1 MEDNNKEEDALLN
14 ETKAESRETHRALLN
29 ILEDV
34 EDARTQ
40 AVEEK
45 NKTLAIIT
53 NFTDGLLFFNK
64 ENKLSLIN
72 PIAEEFLSVSAMEV
86 IGQSFFKQS
95 SFSNLEI
102 VLGFLRAMEKE
113 EVLREEIK
121 IGEVLNIEISSIFV
135 KRGDDKIGTLVVLHD
150 ITREK
155 MVERMKTE
163 FVSLAA
169 HQLRTPLSAI
179 KWTLRMML
187 DGDVGKI
194 TKEQKGLL
202 EKSYDSNERMIG
214 LINDLL
220 NVSRI
225 EEGRYVYDPKFICL
239 DDLLEPIVERYKR
252 EAKKKGTKI
261 EFKKQK
267 KKTQKI
273 KMDGEK
279 INLSITNLIDNA
291 VRYTPE
297 GGTIIISLKK
307 EKSDVVFTVKDSG
320 IGIPKDQQNRLFTK
334 FFRAANAIRKE
345 TDGSGLG
352 LFICKNI
359 VEAHGGKVWFESEKG
374 KGSTFHFSLPTKGG
388 IKKLS
393 EKKSRK
399 EKIQKSKV

>member
-1 MEDNNKEEDALLN
+1 MEDNNKEEKEEALLN
-14 ETKAESRETHRALLN
+14 EEGAESRETHRALLN

-34 EDARTQ
+34 EDAREQ

-64 ENKLSLIN
+64 DNKLSLIN
-72 PIAEEFLSVSAMEV
+72 PTAEEFLRVSAMEI
-86 IGQSFFKQS
+86 IGQSFFKKS
-95 SFSNLEI
+95 SFSNLEV
-102 VLGFLRAMEKE
+102 VLSFLRKIKEKE
-113 EVLREEIK
+113 VFREETR
-121 IGEVLNIEISSIFV
+121 IGEMLNIEISSIFI
-135 KRGDDKIGTLVVLHD
+135 KREEEKIGTLVVLHD

-179 KWTLRMML
+179 KWTLKMML
-187 DGDVGKI
+187 DGDMGKI
-194 TKEQKGLL
+194 SKEQKELL
-202 EKSYDSNERMIG
+202 QKSYDSNERMID

-239 DDLLEPIVERYKR
+239 EDLLGPVIESYRR
-252 EAKKKGTKI
+252 EAKKKGIKI
-261 EFKKQK
+261 EFKKPE
-267 KKTQKI
+267 KKTPKI

-279 INLSITNLIDNA
+279 MQLSITNLIDNA
-291 VRYTPE
+291 VRYTSK
-297 GGTIIISLKK
+297 GGRVDISLKRERGCVK
-307 EKSDVVFTVKDSG
+307 FTVKDSG
-320 IGIPKDQQNRLFTK
+320 IGIPKDQQGKLFTK

-359 VEAHGGKVWFESEKG
+359 VEAHGGKVWFESEEG
-374 KGSTFHFSLPTKGG
+374 KGSIFYLSLPTKGG
-388 IKKLS
+388 IKKS
-393 EKKSRK
+393 SIEH
-399 EKIQKSKV
+399 